1 MLNIQSALLS
11 IFVKFNLF
19 IVIMIILKYNY
30 LKYNINITS
39 FLIIDF
45 KIVYQLL
52 FLNEYLFMVHYSNQY
67 EK

>member
-11 IFVKFNLF
+11 IFVKINLF
-19 IVIMIILKYNY
+19 IVIMIILKYNN

-52 FLNEYLFMVHYSNQY
+52 FLIEYLFMVHYSI
-67 EK
+67 

>member
-11 IFVKFNLF
+11 IFVKINLF
-19 IVIMIILKYNY
+19 IVIMIILKYNN

-45 KIVYQLL
+45 KIVYQVL
-52 FLNEYLFMVHYSNQY
+52 FLIEYLFMVHYSNQY